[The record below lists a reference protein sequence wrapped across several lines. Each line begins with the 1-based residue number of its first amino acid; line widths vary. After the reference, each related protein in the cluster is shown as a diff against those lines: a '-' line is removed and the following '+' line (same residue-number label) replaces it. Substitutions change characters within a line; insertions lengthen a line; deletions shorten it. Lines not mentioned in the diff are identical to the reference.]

1 MLRALECR
9 SPCGGDMEGETRA
22 VGREVSVQHSHRG
35 RSRTWALK
43 WALFLLFPPLPFLFL
58 DQSAWMDGSKGNEHT
73 VHVSRVIHI
82 HSKTPG
88 RSILSLIPHYSLDQ
102 PSCSVHAL
110 KKRSCRCVSQ
120 RL

>member
-58 DQSAWMDGSKGNEHT
+58 TSRRGWMAVKAMN
-73 VHVSRVIHI
+73 
-82 HSKTPG
+82 TP
-88 RSILSLIPHYSLDQ
+88 YT
-102 PSCSVHAL
+102 
-110 KKRSCRCVSQ
+110 CRASYTFTQ
-120 RL
+120 RLLAALYFHSFLTTA